1 MEQLKMQFRKPKDS
15 EEFRLK
21 DTNEF
26 RGVQSS
32 AEDSSAESSEHT
44 ERSRLVGKRRAQ
56 SDK

>member
-1 MEQLKMQFRKPKDS
+1 MQFRKPKDS